1 MSVSRL
7 ANVIT
12 QSSLSQEEVELIM
25 QRLLEKQDLNDE
37 WEMVRRDR
45 ERNRRERGVGGRRK
59 II

>member
-45 ERNRRERGVGGRRK
+45 ERNRRERG
-59 II
+59 